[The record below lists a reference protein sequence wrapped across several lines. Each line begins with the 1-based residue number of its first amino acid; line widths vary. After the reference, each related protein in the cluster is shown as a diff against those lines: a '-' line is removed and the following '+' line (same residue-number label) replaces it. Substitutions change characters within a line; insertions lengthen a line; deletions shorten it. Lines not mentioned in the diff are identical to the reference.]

1 MRTRLLFVVL
11 LSACGGSTEPSETP
25 ASQPATPTARPAAPT
40 PTAEARSTATPAPTS
55 AAATPTDEADD
66 PPPKES
72 KGPFH
77 YPSYNGPTVA
87 LKVDTPKAWGVV
99 PVGRRDDWNAL
110 KFMLEKYERAEKN
123 LIVLKHFDGSEYHL
137 PGALVFPAKKVE
149 NIKKGD
155 ALVVDEAAASAFGRA
170 ISVDTDAGRVKFLY
184 EFGGSVTED
193 DLDLDS
199 VIKLEDKLSFGQP
212 VAWKAEDVWNTGE
225 LCGSDKEKAF
235 VLDSSSRPQVVPTAD
250 LRVIKT
256 SPLKKGQ
263 KVWAR
268 DVQFKPAT
276 IVEVLEDGLRYK
288 VRWEG
293 ATKDETVPYNDVTLP
308 LK

>member
-1 MRTRLLFVVL
+1 MRKSLLFIVL
-11 LSACGGSTEPSETP
+11 LSACGGSTEPGETP
-25 ASQPATPTARPAAPT
+25 ASQPTAPPAAKPAAPT
-40 PTAEARSTATPAPTS
+40 PEARSTATPAPTS
-55 AAATPTDEADD
+55 AAAAPTSDASS
-66 PPPKES
+66 PPQKES
-72 KGPFH
+72 KGPFR

-99 PVGRRDDWNAL
+99 PIGRRDDWELL
-110 KFMLEKYERAEKN
+110 KFMFEEYVRTEGN

-137 PGALVFPAKKVE
+137 PGALVFPARKVE

-155 ALVVDEAAASAFGRA
+155 ALVADEAASSVFARA
-170 ISVDTDAGRVKFLY
+170 ISVDKEAGTVKLKY
-184 EFGGSVTED
+184 EFGGSVSD
-193 DLDLDS
+193 DELDLDR

-212 VAWKAEDVWNTGE
+212 VAWKAEDVWNVGE

-235 VLDSSSRPQVVPTAD
+235 VLDASSRARVVPTAD

-256 SPLKKGQ
+256 APLKKGD

-268 DVQFKPAT
+268 EWELKPAT
-276 IVEVLEDGLRYK
+276 IVEVLEGGLRYK
-288 VRWEG
+288 VRFDG
-293 ATKDETVPYNDVTLP
+293 GTKDETVTFNHVTLP